1 MSIVSNI
8 SPLAPKNF
16 PIMHSISGVRFAT
29 ANAGIK
35 SGDSEDATLIL
46 LEPETVIAGLFTS
59 SMTRSA
65 PVIDCQNKIGIN
77 VANTGAAIIIN
88 SGNANAFTG
97 RHGELAVREII
108 AELSTRVQIPVE
120 RIFSSSTGVIGE
132 LLEYQKIINVFDYL
146 VDSLHVSKIENA
158 ARAIMTTDTFP
169 KGSSV
174 KVRSSGGKITI
185 SGIAKGSGMIAPN
198 MGTMLVYIFTDA
210 LIDKNDL
217 QSIVSDLNEET
228 FNCITVDSDTSTSDT
243 LLVSATGK
251 SGIQVNK
258 NDLDFR
264 EGLRKVMLD
273 LAHQVVCDG
282 EGASKF
288 IEVSVTGAVDRKE
301 AKLHAMSIA
310 NSPLV
315 KTAIAGEDPNWGR
328 IIMAIGKSNVNI
340 NRNKISIKFG
350 SLKIVEKGKIFNFY
364 NEYEVAQYM
373 KNEKIDITVDLN
385 AGKKNFTVYTM
396 DLTKKYVDI
405 NADYRS

>member
-1 MSIVSNI
+1 MY
-8 SPLAPKNF
+8 
-16 PIMHSISGVRFAT
+16 PIPGVRFAT
-29 ANAGIK
+29 VNAGIK
-35 SGDSEDATLIL
+35 SGNGEDVTLIV
-46 LEPETVIAGLFTS
+46 LEAGTVVAGLFTK

-65 PVIDCQNKIGIN
+65 PVIDCQNKIGMKIKN
-77 VANTGAAIIIN
+77 KGAAIIIN

-97 RHGELAVREII
+97 RQGEIAVHEII
-108 AELSTRVQIPVE
+108 AALSKRVEVPVE

-132 LLEYQKIINVFDYL
+132 PLEYEKIINVLDYL
-146 VDSLHVSKIENA
+146 VDSVHEAKIEDA

-169 KGSSV
+169 KGSSIELSDE
-174 KVRSSGGKITI
+174 RAKIKI

-210 LIDKNDL
+210 LIDQSEL
-217 QSIVSDLNEET
+217 QSIITDLNEET

-251 SGIQVNK
+251 SGIKVNK
-258 NDLDFR
+258 SNLEFR
-264 EGLRKVMLD
+264 EGLREVMLD

-288 IEVSVTGAVDRKE
+288 IQVRVSGAINQKE

-315 KTAIAGEDPNWGR
+315 KTAVAGEDPNWGR
-328 IIMAIGKSNVNI
+328 IVMAIGKSGASAD
-340 NRNKISIKFG
+340 RDKLSIRLGEILVAEDGWVAPTYK
-350 SLKIVEKGKIFNFY
+350 
-364 NEYEVAQYM
+364 EVDGAKYM
-373 KNEKIDITVDLN
+373 KRQRLNLNVDLGLGTGE
-385 AGKKNFTVYTM
+385 ATVWTC
-396 DLTKKYVDI
+396 DLTQSYIQI

>member
-1 MSIVSNI
+1 MY
-8 SPLAPKNF
+8 P
-16 PIMHSISGVRFAT
+16 ISGVRFAT
-29 ANAGIK
+29 VNAGIK
-35 SGDSEDATLIL
+35 SGDGDDVTLIV
-46 LEPETVIAGLFTS
+46 LEPETVVAGLFTK

-65 PVIDCQNKIGIN
+65 PVIDCQNKIGMKIKN
-77 VANTGAAIIIN
+77 NGAAIIIN
-88 SGNANAFTG
+88 AGNANAFTG
-97 RHGELAVREII
+97 RQGEIAVKEII
-108 AELSTRVQIPVE
+108 AALSKRVEMPVE

-132 LLEYQKIINVFDYL
+132 PLEYGKIINVLDYL
-146 VDSLHVSKIENA
+146 VDSVHESKIEDA

-174 KVRSSGGKITI
+174 ELSYEGAKITI

-210 LIDKNDL
+210 LIDKSEL
-217 QSIVSDLNEET
+217 QSIVTDLNEET

-251 SGIQVNK
+251 SGIKVNK
-258 NDLDFR
+258 SNLEFR

-273 LAHQVVCDG
+273 LAHQVICDG

-288 IEVSVTGAVDRKE
+288 IEVRVSGAVDQKE

-315 KTAIAGEDPNWGR
+315 KTAVAGEDPNWGR
-328 IIMAIGKSNVNI
+328 IVMAIGKSGASAD
-340 NRNKISIKFG
+340 RDKLSIRLGDILVAEDGWVSPTYK
-350 SLKIVEKGKIFNFY
+350 
-364 NEYEVAQYM
+364 EVDGAMYM
-373 KNEKIDITVDLN
+373 KRQRLNLNVDLGLGTGE
-385 AGKKNFTVYTM
+385 ATVWTC
-396 DLTKKYVDI
+396 DLTQSYIQI

>member
-1 MSIVSNI
+1 MSNI
-8 SPLAPKNF
+8 SKVSALAPENF
-16 PIMHSISGVRFAT
+16 PAMYPISGVRFAT
-29 ANAGIK
+29 VNAGIK
-35 SGDSEDATLIL
+35 SGDGEDVTLIVM
-46 LEPETVIAGLFTS
+46 EADTVVAGLFTKS
-59 SMTRSA
+59 TTRSA
-65 PVIDCQNKIGIN
+65 PVIDCQNKIRMEIKN
-77 VANTGAAIIIN
+77 EGAAIIVN
-88 SGNANAFTG
+88 AGNANAFTG
-97 RHGELAVREII
+97 RQGEIAVREII
-108 AELSTRVQIPVE
+108 SVLSKTIKTPAE

-132 LLEYQKIINVFDYL
+132 PLKYEKITNVLDYL
-146 VDSLHVSKIENA
+146 AGSVDESKIEDA

-174 KVRSSGGKITI
+174 EFSYGRTKITI

-210 LIDKNDL
+210 LIDKSEL
-217 QSIVSDLNEET
+217 QSLVTELNEET

-251 SGIQVNK
+251 SGIKVNK
-258 NDLDFR
+258 SNWEFR
-264 EGLRKVMLD
+264 EALRKVMLD

-288 IEVSVTGAVDRKE
+288 IEVHVSGAVDRKE

-328 IIMAIGKSNVNI
+328 IVMAIGKSGATAD
-340 NRNKISIKFG
+340 RDKLSIRFG
-350 SLKIVEKGKIFNFY
+350 EIL
-364 NEYEVAQYM
+364 VAEDGWVSPTYKEEDGATYM
-373 KNEKIDITVDLN
+373 KRQRLNLNIDLGLGIGEATVW
-385 AGKKNFTVYTM
+385 TC
-396 DLTKKYVDI
+396 DLTQSYIQI

>member
-1 MSIVSNI
+1 MY
-8 SPLAPKNF
+8 
-16 PIMHSISGVRFAT
+16 PIPGVRFAT
-29 ANAGIK
+29 VNAGIK
-35 SGDSEDATLIL
+35 SGDGEDVTLIV
-46 LEPETVIAGLFTS
+46 LEAETVVAGLFTK

-65 PVIDCQNKIGIN
+65 PVIDCQNKIGMKIKN
-77 VANTGAAIIIN
+77 NGAAIIIN
-88 SGNANAFTG
+88 AGNANAFTG
-97 RHGELAVREII
+97 RQGEIAVHEII
-108 AELSTRVQIPVE
+108 TALSKRVEVPVE

-132 LLEYQKIINVFDYL
+132 PLEYEKIINVLDYL
-146 VDSLHVSKIENA
+146 VASVHEAKIEEA

-174 KVRSSGGKITI
+174 ELSDEGAKIKI

-210 LIDKNDL
+210 LIDQSEL
-217 QSIVSDLNEET
+217 QSIITDLNEET

-251 SGIQVNK
+251 SGIKVNK
-258 NDLDFR
+258 SNLEFR

-288 IEVSVTGAVDRKE
+288 IQVRVSGAIDQKE

-315 KTAIAGEDPNWGR
+315 KTAAAGEDPNWGR
-328 IIMAIGKSNVNI
+328 IVMAIGKSGASAD
-340 NRNKISIKFG
+340 RDKLSIRLG
-350 SLKIVEKGKIFNFY
+350 EIL
-364 NEYEVAQYM
+364 VAEDGWVSPTYKEADGARYM
-373 KNEKIDITVDLN
+373 KRQRISLNVDLGLGTGE
-385 AGKKNFTVYTM
+385 ATVWTC
-396 DLTKKYVDI
+396 DLTQSYIQI

>member
-1 MSIVSNI
+1 MY
-8 SPLAPKNF
+8 
-16 PIMHSISGVRFAT
+16 PIPGVRFAT
-29 ANAGIK
+29 VNAGIK
-35 SGDSEDATLIL
+35 SGDGEDVTLIV
-46 LEPETVIAGLFTS
+46 LEAETVVAGLFTK

-65 PVIDCQNKIGIN
+65 PVIDCQNKIGMKIKN
-77 VANTGAAIIIN
+77 NGAAIIIN
-88 SGNANAFTG
+88 AGNANAFTG
-97 RHGELAVREII
+97 RQGEIAVHEII
-108 AELSTRVQIPVE
+108 AALSKRVEVPVE

-132 LLEYQKIINVFDYL
+132 SLAYEKIINVLDYL
-146 VDSLHVSKIENA
+146 VDSVHEAKIEDA

-169 KGSSV
+169 KGSSIELSDE
-174 KVRSSGGKITI
+174 RAKIKI

-210 LIDKNDL
+210 LIDKSEL
-217 QSIVSDLNEET
+217 QSIITDLNEET

-251 SGIQVNK
+251 SGIKVNK
-258 NDLDFR
+258 SNLEFR

-288 IEVSVTGAVDRKE
+288 IQVRVSGAIDQKE

-315 KTAIAGEDPNWGR
+315 KTAVAGEDPNWGR
-328 IIMAIGKSNVNI
+328 IVMAIGKSGASAD
-340 NRNKISIKFG
+340 RDKLSIRLG
-350 SLKIVEKGKIFNFY
+350 EIL
-364 NEYEVAQYM
+364 VAEDGWVSPTYKEADGAKYM
-373 KNEKIDITVDLN
+373 KRQRLNLNVDLGLGTGE
-385 AGKKNFTVYTM
+385 ATVWTC
-396 DLTKKYVDI
+396 DLTQTYIQI

>member
-1 MSIVSNI
+1 MY
-8 SPLAPKNF
+8 
-16 PIMHSISGVRFAT
+16 PIPGVRFAT
-29 ANAGIK
+29 VNAGIK
-35 SGDSEDATLIL
+35 SGDGEDVTLIV
-46 LEPETVIAGLFTS
+46 LEAETVVAGLFTK

-65 PVIDCQNKIGIN
+65 PVIDCQNKIGMKIKN
-77 VANTGAAIIIN
+77 NGAAIIIN
-88 SGNANAFTG
+88 AGNANAFTG
-97 RHGELAVREII
+97 RQGEIAVHEII
-108 AELSTRVQIPVE
+108 TALSKRVEVPFE

-132 LLEYQKIINVFDYL
+132 PLAYEKIINVLDYL
-146 VDSLHVSKIENA
+146 VDSVHEAKIEDA

-174 KVRSSGGKITI
+174 ELSDGGAKIKI

-210 LIDKNDL
+210 LIDQSEL
-217 QSIVSDLNEET
+217 QSIITDLNEET

-251 SGIQVNK
+251 SGIKVNES
-258 NDLDFR
+258 NLEFR

-288 IEVSVTGAVDRKE
+288 IQVRVSGAIDPKE

-315 KTAIAGEDPNWGR
+315 KTAVAGEDPNWGR
-328 IIMAIGKSNVNI
+328 IVMAIGKSGASAD
-340 NRNKISIKFG
+340 RDKLSIRLG
-350 SLKIVEKGKIFNFY
+350 EIL
-364 NEYEVAQYM
+364 VAEDGWVSPTYKEADGATYM
-373 KNEKIDITVDLN
+373 KRQRLSLNVDLGLGTGE
-385 AGKKNFTVYTM
+385 ATVWTC
-396 DLTKKYVDI
+396 DLTQSYIQI